1 MGVFAMCT
9 SILQRIVHFPGPRR
23 VLDLWKTRELNTVEL
38 ISLNSCVLSMHRFIY
53 GIEYGEEMRLKNLE
67 HHRFCHN
74 HYSNVREQGRGQPHC
89 RKLHLFTPSFQV
101 TGSFSPTALN
111 RTKNSNVLRRMAP
124 SQSLSDHFRYAP
136 REHTTFL
143 HPYTTNNACSIRR
156 GGCHECSFTSVAE
169 SHFRVRIV
177 LKKKIAKIS
186 VSLDGTLEDGLNSTS
201 AVQTPV
207 EVPFLDPFSSFESR
221 CTGKITKHGSSP
233 GPALIFF

>member
-1 MGVFAMCT
+1 M
-9 SILQRIVHFPGPRR
+9 
-23 VLDLWKTRELNTVEL
+23 
-38 ISLNSCVLSMHRFIY
+38 NSCVLSVHRFIY
-53 GIEYGEEMRLKNLE
+53 GIEYGQEMRLKNLE

-74 HYSNVREQGRGQPHC
+74 HYSNVREQGLGQPHC

-143 HPYTTNNACSIRR
+143 HPYTTNNACSIPR
-156 GGCHECSFTSVAE
+156 GGCHECYFTSVAE

-186 VSLDGTLEDGLNSTS
+186 VSLDGTLEDGLIWSQRGHVESVVNVDERDGSQFVSCPISLNCDAIYAHDVTKTTSTQIHS
-201 AVQTPV
+201 QGHDLANGYSCD
-207 EVPFLDPFSSFESR
+207 FNDILRKADGCES
-221 CTGKITKHGSSP
+221 
-233 GPALIFF
+233 

>member
-1 MGVFAMCT
+1 
-9 SILQRIVHFPGPRR
+9 
-23 VLDLWKTRELNTVEL
+23 
-38 ISLNSCVLSMHRFIY
+38 MHRFIY
-53 GIEYGEEMRLKNLE
+53 GIEYGQEMRLKNLE

-111 RTKNSNVLRRMAP
+111 RTKNSNVLRRIAS
-124 SQSLSDHFRYAP
+124 SQSLPDHFRYAP

-186 VSLDGTLEDGLNSTS
+186 VSLDGTLEDGLHAMRQPQNREIPKSQPSRTPCNCRNRAIAEVELGSTF
-201 AVQTPV
+201 AMRQAIWRTM
-207 EVPFLDPFSSFESR
+207 LAFSTAKLYKG
-221 CTGKITKHGSSP
+221 CT
-233 GPALIFF
+233 F

>member
-1 MGVFAMCT
+1 M
-9 SILQRIVHFPGPRR
+9 
-23 VLDLWKTRELNTVEL
+23 
-38 ISLNSCVLSMHRFIY
+38 NSCVLSVHRFIY
-53 GIEYGEEMRLKNLE
+53 GIEYGQEMRLKNLE

-111 RTKNSNVLRRMAP
+111 RAKNSNVLRRMAP

-186 VSLDGTLEDGLNSTS
+186 VSLDGTLEDRLIIFTMALWQFSKKS
-201 AVQTPV
+201 YCV
-207 EVPFLDPFSSFESR
+207 LDLVHGPRLKSKKLTK
-221 CTGKITKHGSSP
+221 CDTGRLP
-233 GPALIFF
+233 LIRIRFN